1 MMLHLSLYIETD
13 NHDSSHQTSHMQCYI
28 DKVLLYCVTA
38 HIVHCNYLQRKEFQ
52 RRLFQKNLA
61 ALLPYTLCF
70 TKTLNKN
77 V

>member
-13 NHDSSHQTSHMQCYI
+13 NHDSSHRTSHMQCYI

-52 RRLFQKNLA
+52 RRLFQKIWLHCY
-61 ALLPYTLCF
+61 PILCVSQ
-70 TKTLNKN
+70 KN
-77 V
+77 